1 MYFLKQA
8 KSSNSMKPMTYSR
21 AQIQFKGTHITSFIA
36 AHANQ
41 SFILIVSLIGN
52 LVLVRVTGNAE
63 KKYIENNHS
72 TKFFKHSSGHFTD
85 NEFSC
90 QITLIDDDF
99 LQFMARS
106 KTIIVMSSD
115 QYIV

>member
-1 MYFLKQA
+1 
-8 KSSNSMKPMTYSR
+8 MKPMTYSR

-52 LVLVRVTGNAE
+52 LVLVRVTGNRE

-72 TKFFKHSSGHFTD
+72 TKFLNIHQD
-85 NEFSC
+85 
-90 QITLIDDDF
+90 L
-99 LQFMARS
+99 LR
-106 KTIIVMSSD
+106 TINFHVKLH
-115 QYIV
+115 YR

>member
-1 MYFLKQA
+1 
-8 KSSNSMKPMTYSR
+8 MTYSR

-52 LVLVRVTGNAE
+52 LVLVRVTGNRE

-72 TKFFKHSSGHFTD
+72 TNFLNIHQDILRTINFHVKLHS
-85 NEFSC
+85 
-90 QITLIDDDF
+90 
-99 LQFMARS
+99 
-106 KTIIVMSSD
+106 
-115 QYIV
+115 

>member
-1 MYFLKQA
+1 MVCRAFFLKQT

-52 LVLVRVTGNAE
+52 LVLVRVTGNRE

-72 TKFFKHSSGHFTD
+72 TNFFKHSSGHFTD
-85 NEFSC
+85 NKFSC

-99 LQFMARS
+99 LQFMS
-106 KTIIVMSSD
+106 
-115 QYIV
+115 

>member
-1 MYFLKQA
+1 MSSFFLKQT
-8 KSSNSMKPMTYSR
+8 KSSNSMKRMTYSR

-52 LVLVRVTGNAE
+52 LVLVRVTGNGE

-72 TKFFKHSSGHFTD
+72 TKFFKHSSGHFTH
-85 NEFSC
+85 NKFSC

-99 LQFMARS
+99 CNLCREA
-106 KTIIVMSSD
+106 KL
-115 QYIV
+115 